1 MTGRNPLRLLLKVL
15 LGAGLLLI
23 IVFFAVIPGTM
34 DLPRTTYNYC
44 RRSAVPIRWNG
55 VEFKLPPPWFRLGTK
70 EQVEGTVTFFRDH
83 FPWVEQVFSSITFE
97 PPFPSDFAQ
106 NPEDGLRRWE
116 QLKNTI
122 WSGPTAYPRV
132 INSYYSEVHSAKHE
146 FRCANTVKM
155 LQSEKLIEIDC
166 IETRSGWGFDYEG
179 TPEDAAE
186 AISILENGS

>member
-1 MTGRNPLRLLLKVL
+1 
-15 LGAGLLLI
+15 
-23 IVFFAVIPGTM
+23 M
-34 DLPRTTYNYC
+34 DLPRTAYNYC
-44 RRSAVPIRWNG
+44 RRSAVTIRWNG
-55 VEFKLPPPWFRLGTK
+55 VEFKLPPPWFRLGKK

-83 FPWVEQVFSSITFE
+83 FPWAELMFSSITFE

-106 NPEDGLRRWE
+106 NPEDGVRRWE
-116 QLKNTI
+116 QLKNKI

-132 INSYYSEVHSAKHE
+132 INSHYSEVHSAKHE
-146 FRCANTVKM
+146 FRSANTVKM

-186 AISILENGS
+186 AISILEDGS